1 MALERSFLLG
11 HEFAKVLREWQLG
24 IRGDLVSR
32 RHFLRDKQ
40 GLLKDFTSNT
50 KTDCFYEKY
59 CELLKEIT

>member
-24 IRGDLVSR
+24 IRGDIVSR

-40 GLLKDFTSNT
+40 DFTSNT